1 MKLQY
6 SFAAFAILI
15 SSANAFAPI
24 SSRSFSAQKGLSA
37 IPESLQ
43 VLDTVTQITQ
53 SSDILLSKVSPE
65 DYGDVMKSVVIVLLV
80 GGGLIPAAIVANKS
94 MIGTLSGKRSGGD
107 GRSNYVAD
115 SGASGPALP
124 GQALI
129 FASEKIPLVD
139 IIAIMGRI
147 NGYGSIA
154 DWKNLPSTKQSANVF
169 WLPRDLYKENVRNL
183 KFLGWPVDPQTGE
196 PIGGAE
202 LEKAEKARISKKNP
216 EIGDAA
222 LDAVFDSWAWGA
234 SIATPDK
241 VEKTLSLYTSGKS
254 FNVKEFTG
262 AASRGRAV
270 TGLGALSFIV
280 IQVVAYGTLFIAPAL
295 RVFFD
300 IDVGFG
306 QMGGCDGTCN
316 TLF

>member
-1 MKLQY
+1 MFQY
-6 SFAAFAILI
+6 SFAALAILI

-37 IPESLQ
+37 IPETLQ
-43 VLDTVTQITQ
+43 ALDTITQVTQ

-65 DYGDVMKSVVIVLLV
+65 DYGDVLKSVVIVLLV
-80 GGGLIPAAIVANKS
+80 GGGLIPAAIAANKS
-94 MIGTLSGKRSGGD
+94 MIGTLGGKRAGGD
-107 GRSNYVAD
+107 DGSNYVAE

-124 GQALI
+124 GQALL

-147 NGYGSIA
+147 KGYESIA
-154 DWKNLPSTKQSANVF
+154 DWKNLPSTQQSANVF
-169 WLPRDLYKENVRNL
+169 WLPRALYKENIRKR
-183 KFLGWPVDPQTGE
+183 KFMGWPVDPQTGE

-202 LEKAEKARISKKNP
+202 LEKAEKGRISKNNA

-241 VEKTLSLYTSGKS
+241 VENTLALYQNGNS

-270 TGLGALSFIV
+270 TGLGALSFVV

-295 RVFFD
+295 RVFLD
-300 IDVGFG
+300 IDIGLG
-306 QMGGCDGTCN
+306 QMGACDGICK